1 MCDDDNSSASTSF
14 RLCLAVP
21 TTVDDAMQAAQIAVA
36 LTWSFREGKV
46 VEFDEQSGEPILV

>member
-14 RLCLAVP
+14 RLAVP